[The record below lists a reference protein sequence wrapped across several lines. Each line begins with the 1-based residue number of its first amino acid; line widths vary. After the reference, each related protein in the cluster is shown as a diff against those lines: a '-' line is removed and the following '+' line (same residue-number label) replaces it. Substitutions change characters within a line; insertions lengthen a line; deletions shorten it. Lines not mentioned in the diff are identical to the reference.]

1 MVTLLSAFAL
11 WSIFVSFRDRQCDAK
26 GCRMSRMSPIY
37 LKAKDF
43 DTEHTRFASKYN
55 LYLYREN
62 GVDEDYPVCV
72 APQRKIWWT
81 IL

>member
-1 MVTLLSAFAL
+1 
-11 WSIFVSFRDRQCDAK
+11 
-26 GCRMSRMSPIY
+26 MSPIY

-62 GVDEDYPVCV
+62 GVDEDYPVCYLFCWHDNRV
-72 APQRKIWWT
+72 DFGTDNRAKMMRRARLPLATFPQ
-81 IL
+81 LEEG